1 MEDDCKIYI
10 TELESRIKQKD
21 MTILN
26 LQLLLKFELMKNKIY
41 YDIIESQTNIKL
53 SNIIKESE
61 SQCNIYNYN
70 NGKIPISI
78 HDFINN
84 EEVVKNY
91 TLQLLKPKKKLKNK
105 QTNETP
111 ELIIADCSEDINIHD
126 KDLNIPDELEKK
138 NKVYRTVKKY
148 IKTSEKELDIK
159 LQKDV
164 KRVDKEIEKI
174 VYNNFDVSHKEI
186 TDKIEE
192 LFTQITN
199 TRGYTS
205 SLISMQSLRKKLL
218 GKLKLIEYIDV
229 ISFHIKRLEIIFAN
243 KHYSTKKTIEI
254 ISKSLTP

>member
-1 MEDDCKIYI
+1 MEHDCKIYI
-10 TELESRIKQKD
+10 TELETHIKQKD

-53 SNIIKESE
+53 CNIIKESE

-91 TLQLLKPKKKLKNK
+91 TLQLLKPKKKIKNKNK

-111 ELIIADCSEDINIHD
+111 ELIIADCSEDINI
-126 KDLNIPDELEKK
+126 DLNINDELEKK

-148 IKTSEKELDIK
+148 IKTSEK
-159 LQKDV
+159 
-164 KRVDKEIEKI
+164 
-174 VYNNFDVSHKEI
+174 
-186 TDKIEE
+186 
-192 LFTQITN
+192 
-199 TRGYTS
+199 
-205 SLISMQSLRKKLL
+205 
-218 GKLKLIEYIDV
+218 
-229 ISFHIKRLEIIFAN
+229 
-243 KHYSTKKTIEI
+243 
-254 ISKSLTP
+254 